1 MVWYTSNVLAYT
13 DSISHLQVVEYNRPY
28 QIKTVPI
35 PSPSSLGPHDLLVKV
50 AVASYCHTDSMIR
63 SGIFETS
70 LPVIASHEGAGT
82 VVAAGSAAAND
93 NWVGKRVMCGL
104 PFHPCGKCND
114 CTGPNESWRQYC
126 PNVEGHCGVH
136 RDGFFAE
143 YAVCDSRS
151 TTALADEVSFLSAAP
166 LACAGRTVWRGVEQ
180 AGLKDGEW
188 LAIVGSGGGLGHL
201 GVQFAKKR
209 GLKVIGID
217 ARDDGLAISKTC
229 GADVV
234 LDAREKQAD
243 VVSKVQEA
251 TGGAGADATVTLSDA
266 NSAAALACAVTK
278 MHGTMV
284 QVAQPDN
291 IIIPFQEFVFRDI
304 RVKGSVVS
312 SPGESKAMVKFIAE
326 HGVKVKTNVFEGL
339 NKIEELL
346 DVIHSGKIQGKAVI
360 IVDPDQIEQEKK
372 LGAKY

>member
-1 MVWYTSNVLAYT
+1 
-13 DSISHLQVVEYNRPY
+13 
-28 QIKTVPI
+28 
-35 PSPSSLGPHDLLVKV
+35 
-50 AVASYCHTDSMIR
+50 MIR
-63 SGIFETS
+63 SGIFGTA

-82 VVAAGSAAAND
+82 VVAAGSSAGGD
-93 NWVGKRVMCGL
+93 DSSSSSSWVGARVMCGL
-104 PFHPCGKCND
+104 PFHPCGACAD

-126 PNVEGHCGVH
+126 PRVEGHCGVH

-143 YAVCDSRS
+143 YAVCDARS
-151 TTALADEVSFLSAAP
+151 TTRLPDAVSFVSAAP

-180 AGLKDGEW
+180 AGLGRARQW

-201 GVQFAKKR
+201 GVQFAKKK
-209 GLKVIGID
+209 GLRVVGID
-217 ARDDGLAISKTC
+217 ARDDGLAISRAS
-229 GADVV
+229 GADLV

-243 VVSKVQEA
+243 LVRKVQEA

-266 NSAAALACAVTK
+266 SSAAGLACAVTK

-291 IIIPFQEFVFRDI
+291 VVIPFQEFVFRDV

-312 SPGESKAMVKFIAE
+312 SPEESKAMVKFIAE

-339 NKIEELL
+339 DKIDDLLEL
-346 DVIHSGKIQGKAVI
+346 IHSGKIQGKAVI
-360 IVDPDQIEQEKK
+360 IVDQDQIDQEKK